1 MTKKITGQPCYPPR
15 IKIML
20 GNTKCARAF
29 GIVSLI
35 TQHPLRKIHATPPTP
50 VLLISPFV
58 INDLPSPDGWSAL
71 RAQYEIR
78 EQSKANWPSREL
90 NL

>member
-1 MTKKITGQPCYPPR
+1 MCMCFWNCFSNYSTSTEEDSCYSSH
-15 IKIML
+15 
-20 GNTKCARAF
+20 T
-29 GIVSLI
+29 
-35 TQHPLRKIHATPPTP
+35 

-58 INDLPSPDGWSAL
+58 INDLPSPDGWSGL